1 MSDTVRDYQSPE
13 PAKTDG
19 LDDLFDVLPTSAD
32 SFMTPADTLTTDA
45 VIVAT
50 SADSGKWITVVEA
63 ASLLKKSERTVQRYA
78 KSGKLRS
85 KTDESG
91 RLLILSAT
99 PADFLDGTDNVAT
112 SADSDNG
119 LAISAGGVA
128 TGADNER
135 LWNLLKEKD
144 AKIEA
149 LLMRNGYLQAQVE
162 TSQEAIKLLT
172 DSQHKPSWWAK
183 FSNWFFKAQ

>member
-1 MSDTVRDYQSPE
+1 MSATARDYQSPE
-13 PAKTDG
+13 PANTDG
-19 LDDLFDVLPTSAD
+19 LDDLFEVLPTGAD
-32 SFMTPADTLTTDA
+32 S
-45 VIVAT
+45 VAT
-50 SADSGKWITVVEA
+50 GADSVATGADNLATDADSGEWITVAEA
-63 ASLLKKSERTVQRYA
+63 ASSLKKSERSIQRYA

-91 RLLILSAT
+91 RLLIWSAT
-99 PADFLDGTDNVAT
+99 SADIFIACADNVAT
-112 SADSDNG
+112 DADS
-119 LAISAGGVA
+119 AKSVA
-128 TGADNER
+128 TDADTER

-172 DSQHKPSWWAK
+172 DSEHKTGWWAK
-183 FSNWFFKAQ
+183 FSSWFFKAQ